1 MPKKSTETILATL
14 IDVREELAQARVG
27 TFHLRFAVLVAFIMF
42 FDGYDL
48 FNAAYVIPLIRKLW
62 QPSPSMIGIMLS
74 SGIVGLSIGS
84 VLQGLL
90 ADRIGRR
97 KVMLIALWTLTL
109 ASGLL
114 ATVVDSALG
123 FAVVR
128 LMLGTALGMVTPLAL
143 ICINEWAPRRNA
155 NTFATWVFQFGFSAG
170 GIFAGIAGMT
180 LTPRFGWQSLY
191 FVGVL
196 SAAVAAAAMKW
207 LPESAQYLT
216 LRGHDEE
223 VLAMLCKVR
232 PEQAHIYRQARIRP
246 MHKGSRAGAIGELLS
261 PLYRRNTIVHWIA
274 GALSLFCIHGLT
286 GWLPSLVVAKG
297 QAVSSAFA
305 YGTLVMIASV
315 FGGISMGWLADRLRS
330 RIRAMIIGFA
340 LAAVFMGSLAT
351 TLGKPEAI
359 VLIAATGFF
368 VFGAQAVLNNYQAM
382 TYRTEVRGTGMGVA
396 VGLNRVGGILGPV
409 IVGVVASIN
418 PDPFYTFAVFAGSL
432 VLAALVIS
440 LGRVE
445 IASLPATSDNDAAGD
460 HPDPA
465 PAAHVR
471 SGAATG

>member
-1 MPKKSTETILATL
+1 MATL
-14 IDVREELAQARVG
+14 INVREELAQARIG
-27 TFHLRFAVLVAFIMF
+27 KFHLRFAVLVGFIMF

-62 QPSPSMIGIMLS
+62 QPSPAMIGIMLS

-114 ATVVDSALG
+114 ATVVDSALS
-123 FAVVR
+123 FAGVR
-128 LMLGTALGMVTPLAL
+128 LVLGTALGMVTPLAL
-143 ICINEWAPRRNA
+143 TCINEWAPRRNA

-170 GIFAGIAGMT
+170 GIFAGVAGIT
-180 LTPRFGWQSLY
+180 FTSRFGWQSLY
-191 FVGVL
+191 FIGVL
-196 SAAVAAAAMKW
+196 SALVAAAAMKW

-216 LRGHDEE
+216 LRGRYEE
-223 VLAMLCKVR
+223 VAAMLCKVR
-232 PEQAHIYRQARIRP
+232 PENAHVYQQAQIEP
-246 MHKGSRAGAIGELLS
+246 MQNAERAGAISELLS

-286 GWLPSLVVAKG
+286 GWLPSLVVGKG
-297 QAVSSAFA
+297 QGVSSAFA
-305 YGTLVMIASV
+305 YGTLVMVASV

-368 VFGAQAVLNNYQAM
+368 LFGAQAVLNNYQAM

-418 PDPFYTFAVFAGSL
+418 PDPFYTFAFFAGSL
-432 VLAALVIS
+432 VLAAVVIS

-445 IASLPATSDNDAAGD
+445 IASILATSADKVDG
-460 HPDPA
+460 PGLKPA
-465 PAAHVR
+465 PAADVHN
-471 SGAATG
+471 GTATG